1 MDWHEKG
8 NKFAHEW
15 EPGKKLPEFPSEQ
28 AKSDFTEGY
37 ATGWWERGNDDAKM
51 GRYPIKTFPSKV
63 AGCNYV
69 DGYSDAADEFDDT
82 DGDWYPEEI

>member
-1 MDWHEKG
+1 MATQEVNWEEAG

-28 AKSDFTEGY
+28 AKKDFTEGY
-37 ATGWWERGNDDAKM
+37 ATGWWERGNDDAKA
-51 GRYPIKTFPSKV
+51 GRNRMTSFPSKT

-69 DGYSDAADEFDDT
+69 DGYSDAAEEFNDD
-82 DGDWYPEEI
+82 DF